1 MNKNA
6 PPAKKS
12 GRSKAIWSLLFVV
25 IAGMSI
31 WAVSSMTE
39 KFSFAQ
45 LLERLGEMNPI
56 YIIGAIL
63 SMLGFIIF
71 EALALLCLLKAL
83 GFAVG
88 LRKGFVYSAADIYF
102 SAITPSATGGQPA
115 SALFMMK
122 DGISGADATLS
133 LVANLIAYTGSI
145 VLVGVLAL
153 IISPEALLLFSTP
166 SKILIII
173 GFIFQFILLFL
184 FIMLLKRG
192 ELLYKMGAFCIRLLK
207 KLKLIRKTEKKLK
220 KLESAV
226 DEYSHH
232 AVALSG
238 KGKSILLCFLFN
250 FLQRLSVIFV
260 TLFIYLGSGGSF
272 SQLGEIFALQ
282 SATVIGAYCIPIPG
296 AMGVTDYLM
305 LDGFGAIMEEEAAVC
320 LELVSRSISFYSCI
334 IICGLAV
341 LIKYISLRRKKK

>member
-1 MNKNA
+1 MNKIV

-12 GRSKAIWSLLFVV
+12 GRSKALWSLLFVV
-25 IAGMSI
+25 IAAMSI
-31 WAVSSMTE
+31 WAVTSMTE
-39 KFSFAQ
+39 EFSFAQ
-45 LLERLGEMNPI
+45 LLESLGEMNPL
-56 YIIGAIL
+56 YILGAVL
-63 SMLGFIIF
+63 SMLGFILF
-71 EALALLCLLKAL
+71 ESMALICLLKAL
-83 GFAVG
+83 GFAAG
-88 LRKGFVYSAADIYF
+88 LKKGFIYSAADIYF

-133 LVANLIAYTGSI
+133 LVANLIAYTGAI
-145 VLVGVLAL
+145 VVVGFLAL
-153 IISPEALLLFSTP
+153 IICPGALLLFSTP
-166 SKILIII
+166 SRILVIVGFVVQI
-173 GFIFQFILLFL
+173 GLRSLFV
-184 FIMLLKRG
+184 MLLKRG
-192 ELLYKMGAFCIRLLK
+192 ELLYKMGAFLIRLLK
-207 KLKLIRKTEKKLK
+207 KLKLIKKTEKKLK
-220 KLESAV
+220 RLEKAV

-238 KGKSILLCFLFN
+238 KGRSIALCFLFN

-260 TLFIYLGSGGSF
+260 TLFIFLGSGGSV
-272 SQLGEIFALQ
+272 SKLGEIFTLQ

-341 LIKYISLRRKKK
+341 LIKYFSSRRKKI